1 VKLQDLL
8 ETRDRVRRLTA
19 DILTTVAVFAGRPEP
34 GTRLMQACLPGLLRY
49 VADSGGSLRDAAN
62 ILKQPGHLVA
72 AVHAAAWHL
81 DDDVLDAL
89 QQPENGLLLRRW
101 SAIVAALSQ
110 SPTISKELERRTAR
124 SASEDQDEEEEDS

>member
-1 VKLQDLL
+1 
-8 ETRDRVRRLTA
+8 
-19 DILTTVAVFAGRPEP
+19 
-34 GTRLMQACLPGLLRY
+34 
-49 VADSGGSLRDAAN
+49 
-62 ILKQPGHLVA
+62 
-72 AVHAAAWHL
+72 VHAAAWHL